1 MHLLVFCT
9 RLAVMPS
16 ILVSVLDIYWAVW
29 APVSSIAAPT
39 AMPTARSTAMPIAS
53 SYLDFIF
60 YFRIFQKIFTAL
72 RGRPLDTGK
81 GVVCTVTVCRVPC
94 AQ

>member
-1 MHLLVFCT
+1 MHLLVFCS

-29 APVSSIAAPT
+29 TPVSSIAAPT

-60 YFRIFQKIFTAL
+60 YFIEFSEVGFSCNSIDYGAL
-72 RGRPLDTGK
+72 CHAFPCLDIK
-81 GVVCTVTVCRVPC
+81 M
-94 AQ
+94 

>member
-1 MHLLVFCT
+1 MHLLVFCS

-29 APVSSIAAPT
+29 TPVSSIAVPT

-60 YFRIFQKIFTAL
+60 YSRIF
-72 RGRPLDTGK
+72 RGRVLLQIMDFMPRFPCLDIK
-81 GVVCTVTVCRVPC
+81 M
-94 AQ
+94 